1 MFGIINYES
10 FLLAGIL
17 LNLTPGADTLYIL
30 GRSIT
35 NGKKAG
41 IISALGIGTGSIVHT
56 VFAALGLS
64 IILSQSRLAF
74 DIVKYI
80 GASYLIF
87 LGIQSMLSK
96 GKLNLTVAQNNFK
109 DQDMGRIYL
118 SGILTN
124 VLNPKVALFYLAFL
138 PQFIDSAFSSQFVS
152 FIILGLTFT
161 ITGTLWCLV
170 IATFSSLFLRKFKGN
185 NKIKSWM
192 DKITGIIFISLGI
205 KLALSKLD

>member
-1 MFGIINYES
+1 
-10 FLLAGIL
+10 
-17 LNLTPGADTLYIL
+17 
-30 GRSIT
+30 
-35 NGKKAG
+35 
-41 IISALGIGTGSIVHT
+41 
-56 VFAALGLS
+56 
-64 IILSQSRLAF
+64 
-74 DIVKYI
+74 
-80 GASYLIF
+80 
-87 LGIQSMLSK
+87 MLSK